1 MITMAMLVKHY
12 ISGSIMSFFSILS
25 LVFMSKT
32 EGLNKQFVMVK
43 LVISWKDNTKNFFF
57 PKKQETLLPK

>member
-1 MITMAMLVKHY
+1 MITMAILVKHY
-12 ISGSIMSFFSILS
+12 IPGSIMSFFPILS

-43 LVISWKDNTKNFFF
+43 LVIS
-57 PKKQETLLPK
+57 